1 MLSLHCMLPFYASMF
16 DSHIKER
23 KRKMGLKF
31 GEVLILLCKQNAH
44 RVCQVRWHL
53 KPLTSTIK
61 CLGYVNGALGTLVIY
76 SMSNLAVKSSFTVKL
91 YFSFIV
97 RIKVSRSSVSHTFS
111 ILAVVLLMRNS
122 QLQFSQVFSA
132 HVPVWGRCLAGVHD
146 VVLFWTSSN
155 LLNSL
160 PVPTSFLHFEMVQF
174 PSPAW
179 MCHSASEHTAQI
191 VKKRSLLLL
200 LVELFSIQMKARWV
214 CR

>member
-31 GEVLILLCKQNAH
+31 EEVLILLCKQNAH

-97 RIKVSRSSVSHTFS
+97 RIKVSRSSVSHIFS

-122 QLQFSQVFSA
+122 QLQLFPGVFCARSS
-132 HVPVWGRCLAGVHD
+132 VGPLLGRGPWCGP
-146 VVLFWTSSN
+146 
-155 LLNSL
+155 LLNFKQL
-160 PVPTSFLHFEMVQF
+160 IKF
-174 PSPAW
+174 PSSANFIPALW
-179 MCHSASEHTAQI
+179 NGSVPITCLD
-191 VKKRSLLLL
+191 VP
-200 LVELFSIQMKARWV
+200 
-214 CR
+214 